1 MRVTAHPPAA
11 ALVCVACVWPGTK
24 ETRLIARRGGDRLGP
39 GAATI
44 ARGSI
49 DSLAAVARRP
59 SSPAPLQV
67 IVVNVVVVIFVGI
80 GRRGGEGDIVAGI
93 GQGGKET
100 STQPPAVARGGGG
113 AGGLGAQDDSGGEE
127 LIVGAFGIHVG
138 EAPPPWRVVQAAIVR
153 GCLLVCRPLTPLSL
167 LFFTSTS

>member
-1 MRVTAHPPAA
+1 MTAS
-11 ALVCVACVWPGTK
+11 V
-24 ETRLIARRGGDRLGP
+24 P

-49 DSLAAVARRP
+49 YFLAAVARRP

-67 IVVNVVVVIFVGI
+67 IVVNVVVAIVVGI

-100 STQPPAVARGGGG
+100 STQPLAVAHGGGG
-113 AGGLGAQDDSGGEE
+113 AGGLGAQDDLGGEE
-127 LIVGAFGIHVG
+127 LIVGPFGIHVD
-138 EAPPPWRVVQAAIVR
+138 EAPPPGVSYRPRSSADASWCAA
-153 GCLLVCRPLTPLSL
+153 LSLLSL
-167 LFFTSTS
+167 LFFTSTSVCSVQVPRRN

>member
-1 MRVTAHPPAA
+1 MTTSV
-11 ALVCVACVWPGTK
+11 
-24 ETRLIARRGGDRLGP
+24 P

-49 DSLAAVARRP
+49 NFLAAVARRP

-67 IVVNVVVVIFVGI
+67 IVVNVVVAIVFGI

-100 STQPPAVARGGGG
+100 STQPLAVAHGGGG
-113 AGGLGAQDDSGGEE
+113 AGGLGAQDDLGGEE
-127 LIVGAFGIHVG
+127 LIVGPFGIHVD
-138 EAPPPWRVVQAAIVR
+138 EAPPPGVSYRPRSSADA
-153 GCLLVCRPLTPLSL
+153 LLVCRPLTPLPL
-167 LFFTSTS
+167 IFY